1 MTIVIYYSWRASEQR
16 KSIAPSLIS
25 RKQTTPVLNE
35 MNEKKKIATILLC
48 GQSITATLAVDSTVL
63 QHL

>member
-16 KSIAPSLIS
+16 KSIAPSLVS

-35 MNEKKKIATILLC
+35 MNEKKKNSYNPPLWAIHHC
-48 GQSITATLAVDSTVL
+48 NLAVDSTVL